1 MNKKRLFWKQFGM
14 VAVLM
19 CSSGVWAAFTDS
31 FESGLSNWTAT
42 GQVQVVTDELARNSG
57 LSGFWLP
64 TDGSY
69 FASLWSTDSDQF
81 QKAQLSRSFDGVAG
95 ETLSFDYFFDLNDND
110 AGGPEAPVSNSD
122 WAKAELSGITLFE
135 VYNLTGGWQTLS
147 YVLPETKTYQLIF
160 GANDMDGTFESVL
173 GVDRVSVAGQVAVVP
188 VPGAMLLGLI
198 GVTTVGWLK
207 RKVSL

>member
-1 MNKKRLFWKQFGM
+1 MNKKKLLWKQFGM
-14 VAVLM
+14 VAVLI

-31 FESGLSNWTAT
+31 FESGLSDWTAI
-42 GQVQVVTDELARNSG
+42 GQVQTVTYEIARNSG
-57 LSGFWLP
+57 LGGDWYP
-64 TDGSY
+64 TGGTQ
-69 FASLWSTDSDQF
+69 FASLWSTDYIVSN
-81 QKAQLSRSFDGVAG
+81 AQLSRSFDGVAG
-95 ETLSFDYFFDLNDND
+95 EILSFDYYFDLNDGD
-110 AGGPEAPVSNSD
+110 DGSD
-122 WAKAELSGITLFE
+122 SAKAELSGVTLFD

-160 GANDMDGTFESVL
+160 GINDMDGTFESVF
-173 GVDRVSVAGQVAVVP
+173 GVDRVSLTDQTAVVP